1 MNDPNRTIVSDS
13 MEPRTRFELVTLAF
27 LWRNT
32 KAMLLAGVAS
42 TRLSHRGICRA
53 VCFGVLYDLLED
65 SAKLLGNHVDE
76 ILKDSGQMEDSSERV
91 VGDLPVV
98 AHLTMGY
105 EKLTLFFT
113 DRRIVVSRRGK
124 VGAGSIPITF
134 IFGSFGSALSGLFG
148 GGTRKALKKK
158 ARYPLPSRILA
169 SDKDNFSI
177 VFDEVV
183 RADLTRTPSTC
194 NILIL
199 SRDDKF
205 DFTCRSRFDH
215 IRSLLETA
223 LGSKLT
229 VHHKD

>member
-1 MNDPNRTIVSDS
+1 
-13 MEPRTRFELVTLAF
+13 
-27 LWRNT
+27 
-32 KAMLLAGVAS
+32 
-42 TRLSHRGICRA
+42 
-53 VCFGVLYDLLED
+53 
-65 SAKLLGNHVDE
+65 
-76 ILKDSGQMEDSSERV
+76 MEDSSEQV

-113 DRRIVVSRRGK
+113 DQRIIVSRRGK
-124 VGAGSIPITF
+124 VGAGSVPATF
-134 IFGSFGSALSGLFG
+134 IFGSFGSFLSGLFG
-148 GGTRKALKKK
+148 GGKKSLKEK

-183 RADLTRTPSTC
+183 RADLTQTPSTC
-194 NILIL
+194 SILIL

-205 DFTCRSRFDH
+205 NFTCRSRFNL
-215 IRSLLETA
+215 IRSLFETA
-223 LGSKLT
+223 LGAKLT